1 MGLSNNLGKLS
12 NMITSTGSAV
22 GIAQASPSYT
32 LDVSGTGYF
41 SGIVG
46 IGVAPSAWYNSSG
59 YATLQVGNA
68 SLFGRNSANSEL
80 YLSSNAYDN
89 TSGNPTYITTDFA
102 ARYVQNDGVHS
113 WLTAPSGTAGT
124 ATTFTERMRIT
135 QAGNVGIGTS
145 NAPVGNLNI
154 QGGSPQYIVLTNTAA
169 DGVTDAIQGGI
180 IGQARG
186 YGNNLAQ
193 MASILFRNKPAA
205 PWYKGEIT
213 FNTNDT
219 DGTDPA
225 TSPTE
230 RMRITSAGQ
239 IYNSNAPSADWGMR
253 IFGSSVSGSSYGM
266 EILGG
271 TTSGDISFAVSPRNG
286 SVYYFRVLGN
296 GDIKSVPVY
305 NNSTSNSANMYIF
318 SDGSFSRS
326 TSSLRFKTDVET
338 LDNNISETIYKMRP
352 IWYRSLCEKDRRD
365 WSWYGFG
372 AEELAKLEPR
382 LVHWGYKKE
391 DYVINEETKE
401 QELKEGAELQADGVQ
416 YERITVLLVAE
427 MQKMNNAIQE
437 LSAQNQNLKSRLDKA
452 GL

>member
-1 MGLSNNLGKLS
+1 MGKTFSTGLLTNGLWQDASNN
-12 NMITSTGSAV
+12 I
-22 GIAQASPSYT
+22 GIGGSPSGSYKLEVTGTAKVSST
-32 LDVSGTGYF
+32 LLVSGASTL
-41 SGIVG
+41 
-46 IGVAPSAWYNSSG
+46 SS
-59 YATLQVGNA
+59 TLQVGGTTSSTITIGDAVGSATDSNIRLRTGSTKYAWLIASQNNVAGFEITPSTAVGGTTFSTPALTILPTGAATFSSSVTVTTPSGSSEGLKLICADTIGDGYISYFRSSAVRKAYFGYAGSNDDNFTLMQEENA
-68 SLFGRNSANSEL
+68 SLIFGTN
-80 YLSSNAYDN
+80 
-89 TSGNPTYITTDFA
+89 
-102 ARYVQNDGVHS
+102 
-113 WLTAPSGTAGT
+113 
-124 ATTFTERMRIT
+124 
-135 QAGNVGIGTS
+135 
-145 NAPVGNLNI
+145 
-154 QGGSPQYIVLTNTAA
+154 GS
-169 DGVTDAIQGGI
+169 
-180 IGQARG
+180 
-186 YGNNLAQ
+186 
-193 MASILFRNKPAA
+193 
-205 PWYKGEIT
+205 
-213 FNTNDT
+213 
-219 DGTDPA
+219 
-225 TSPTE
+225 E

-266 EILGG
+266 EILAG

-305 NNSTSNSANMYIF
+305 NNSTSNAANMYIF

-437 LSAQNQNLKSRLDKA
+437 LSAQNQDLKSRLDKA